1 MSAVPSFLVGGE
13 LSPQGWFGSLCT
25 DSRASRSTVGRG
37 GEATVDDEQQREL
50 REGAGDAFS
59 SAFELIVTPTLFG
72 MLGWFIDSQLG
83 LFPLFT
89 LALTLLVLGYET
101 WRVFSR
107 YNADM
112 DAELEARRAAY
123 GRAGST
129 GEVGA

>member
-1 MSAVPSFLVGGE
+1 MN
-13 LSPQGWFGSLCT
+13 
-25 DSRASRSTVGRG
+25 
-37 GEATVDDEQQREL
+37 DEQQREL

-72 MLGWFIDSQLG
+72 VLGWFIDSQLG

-89 LALTLLVLGYET
+89 LMLTLLVLGYET
-101 WRVFSR
+101 WKVFSR

-112 DAELEARRAAY
+112 DAELEARRATY
-123 GRAGST
+123 GSAGST